1 MRHVKRLFITAL
13 LSTLLT
19 ATGSG
24 QTISGIVTNG
34 TTQKPAGGDEVT
46 LIKLAQGMEVLSST
60 KTNGRGEFKISGN
73 DVRAPYLIK
82 VTHSNVAYFKPAPPG
97 TSNVQVSVY
106 DSAPHVS
113 GLRLVE
119 QSEVLQ
125 AKPNQLDVIALFRVS
140 NNSSP
145 QLTQPSFEFYLPEG
159 ASVRV
164 GEVIPESGMP
174 VQSIPTAQKEKNKYV
189 MAFPIRPG
197 VTQYEVVYTLPYSG
211 KITMHPKVT
220 MTADSYYVITAKGI
234 NFASKGAAAF
244 RATDQWPTDPSVT
257 GVEVHMLPGVAAG
270 QEVAYE
276 ISGTGVLP
284 EQSPAPSQA
293 QNAQPQEENRPGG
306 GLGVPNERPDPLHS
320 QQWLFL
326 GVLSLF
332 LAAGATMVYTS
343 NKPAVPASSSKK
355 PQERSGLLLEAMK
368 EEIFQLETDRLQG
381 KISPKDYESAKAAL
395 DKTLQRAVQRQKA

>member
-1 MRHVKRLFITAL
+1 MKRLFIIAL
-13 LSTLLT
+13 LSSLLT
-19 ATGSG
+19 AAGSG
-24 QTISGIVTNG
+24 QTISGVVTNG
-34 TTQKPAGGDEVT
+34 TTQKPAAGDEVT
-46 LIKLAQGMEVLSST
+46 LIKLAQGMEELSST

-73 DVRAPYLIK
+73 DARAPYLIK

-97 TSNVQVSVY
+97 TGNVQIAVY
-106 DSAPHVS
+106 DSAPHVN
-113 GLRLVE
+113 GLRLAE
-119 QSEVLQ
+119 QSEVVQ
-125 AKPNQLDVIALFRVS
+125 AKPNQVDVIALFRIS

-159 ASVRV
+159 ANVRM
-164 GEVIPESGMP
+164 GQVIPESGMP
-174 VQSIPTAQKEKNKYV
+174 VQSMPTAQKEKNKYV
-189 MAFPIRPG
+189 MAFPVRPG
-197 VTQYEVVYTLPYSG
+197 VTQYEVVYTLPYTG
-211 KITMHPKVT
+211 KITMHPRVT
-220 MTADSYYVITAKGI
+220 MNADSYYVITAKGI

-244 RATDQWPTDPSVT
+244 QPTDQWPTDPSVT
-257 GVEVHMLPGVAAG
+257 GVDVHVLTGVNAG

-276 ISGTGVLP
+276 ISGTGLLP
-284 EQSPAPSQA
+284 EQSAAPSQA
-293 QNAQPQEENRPGG
+293 QNTQPPQEDNRPGG

-326 GVLSLF
+326 GVLTLF

-343 NKPAVPASSSKK
+343 NKPAVPANAGKK
-355 PQERSGLLLEAMK
+355 PQERPGLLLEAMK